1 MEGRTET
8 QQNEAACYIIS
19 RLTVLKLTSWL
30 KTVFA
35 VRGGSTIWKREIK
48 QNEFNVTGRSWQ
60 RRERIR
66 GNGDARIGRRLGSA
80 PGRI

>member
-35 VRGGSTIWKREIK
+35 VRGGSTIWKRGIK
-48 QNEFNVTGRSWQ
+48 QHEFNVTSRSRQQ
-60 RRERIR
+60 REC
-66 GNGDARIGRRLGSA
+66 NCNAHIGRGLGSA
-80 PGRI
+80 QRRI